1 MLQNSS
7 MSLCLSRET
16 HKIAL
21 IYIAEGQDEKI
32 SILSNE
38 RGSQDYEDFL
48 SMLAWSVSQHFK
60 TL

>member
-1 MLQNSS
+1 MGSFNSFKN
-7 MSLCLSRET
+7 SRET

-48 SMLAWSVSQHFK
+48 SMLAWSVSF
-60 TL
+60 